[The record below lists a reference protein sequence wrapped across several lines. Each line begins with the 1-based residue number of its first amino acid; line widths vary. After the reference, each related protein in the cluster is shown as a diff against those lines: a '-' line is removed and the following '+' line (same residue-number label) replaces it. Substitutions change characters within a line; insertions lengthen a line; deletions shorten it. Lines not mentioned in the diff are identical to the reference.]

1 MLLPSSMQP
10 LAARRWASWR
20 LSLWA
25 ACVLACCALAA
36 RASADEPAALDSEWR
51 FDRADGTQVVGALN
65 ALDARNIVVATPEGV
80 VTFAADD
87 VRGLGPVEKPAVPEF
102 EARIWMTDGS
112 LLAGNGLTLEGRD
125 LALDQEGAR
134 LVLPQGAVAKIAWN
148 LSGAETVGPS
158 APAWHAAVPADVDSD
173 LIVIQ
178 KSADPEPVFQCVPC
192 AILSIDEE
200 HVTVALDEDRIPV
213 KRDRVAGLVW
223 LRAESDVSL
232 QGPVVELAAGRVLT
246 RDVRFVADTNSL
258 EMMTAWSA
266 GLRVPVAA
274 VRRIDLAAGRTI
286 SLTTLVPDESTVEP
300 AFAGL
305 GQVEALA
312 AAFEPRM
319 LSSGEVLPNGLEG
332 PMILAMPRTVLRWKL
347 PAGVRQ
353 LRMTVVGERLAGGG
367 ADLVVV
373 VDGNERLRRG
383 VASDGGAG
391 DAIDVDV
398 SGGRSLEVH
407 IDFPNGVSGR
417 LAGLGRI
424 RLIDPRLEK

>member
-1 MLLPSSMQP
+1 MQP
-10 LAARRWASWR
+10 LPARRWAFWR
-20 LSLWA
+20 LSLCS

-36 RASADEPAALDSEWR
+36 HASADEPASPAGGWR
-51 FDRADGTQVVGALN
+51 FDRADGTQVVGGLN
-65 ALDARNIVVATPEGV
+65 ALDARNIGVATPDGV
-80 VTFAADD
+80 VTFAAEE
-87 VRGLGPVEKPAVPEF
+87 VRGLGPVEKPAVPEC

-125 LALDQEGAR
+125 LAFEQEGTR
-134 LVLPQGAVAKIAWN
+134 LVLPQGAIAKIAWN
-148 LSGAETVGPS
+148 LSGAETVGAS
-158 APAWHAAVPADVDSD
+158 VPAWQAAVPAEVDSD

-192 AILSIDEE
+192 AILSIDAEN
-200 HVTVALDEDRIPV
+200 VTVALDEDRIPV
-213 KRDRVAGLVW
+213 KRERVAGLVW
-223 LRAESDVSL
+223 LRAESDASL
-232 QGPVVELAAGRVLT
+232 QGPVVELTAGRVLA
-246 RDVRFVADTNSL
+246 RDVRFIADTNSL
-258 EMMTAWSA
+258 EMVTAWSA
-266 GLRVPVAA
+266 GLSVPVAA

-286 SLTTLVPDESTVEP
+286 SLTTLLPDTTSVEP

-319 LSSGEVLPNGLEG
+319 LSSGDVLPNGLAG

-353 LRMTVVGERLAGGG
+353 LRMTVAGERLAGGG

-373 VDGNERLRRG
+373 VDGNERLRHG

-391 DAIDVDV
+391 DALDVDV
-398 SGGRSLEVH
+398 SGGRSLELQ
-407 IDFPNGVSGR
+407 IDFPSGASGR